1 MNTKGILIWQNED
14 FSQFYLSNFDQ
25 YTNSFLDEY
34 KIIEL
39 MNIITRDEAGRL
51 GPCYSLLYPNINMD
65 GLQLDK
71 LIDMPYTTPL
81 KLNLLSGY
89 DYFEYDVLLT
99 NNLRARTIIGGDI
112 YLENSKKMKNFLLLK
127 QQLNVTLNL
136 DKLEPN
142 RLYILADNKLNPTNI
157 KTTRI
162 ADFLIKN
169 DQLIY
174 DITNVDFTGDEPRP
188 SPVVKIVT
196 DLT

>member
-1 MNTKGILIWQNED
+1 MKTKGILIWQNED

-65 GLQLDK
+65 GLVLDQLYG
-71 LIDMPYTTPL
+71 MPYTTPL
-81 KLNLLSGY
+81 KLDFLGGY

-99 NNLRARTIIGGDI
+99 NNLRARTVIGGDI
-112 YLENSKKMKNFLLLK
+112 YLENSTKMKNFLLLK
-127 QQLNVTLNL
+127 QQLNITLNL
-136 DKLEPN
+136 DKLEPY
-142 RLYILADNKLNPTNI
+142 RLYILSENKLKPTNI
-157 KTTRI
+157 KTSRI

-169 DQLIY
+169 DQVIY
-174 DITNVDFTGDEPRP
+174 HIIGDGLN
-188 SPVVKIVT
+188 S
-196 DLT
+196 

>member
-1 MNTKGILIWQNED
+1 MKTKGILIWQSQD
-14 FSQFYLSNFDQ
+14 FTQFYLSNFDH
-25 YTNSFLDEY
+25 YTYTFLDEY

-51 GPCYSLLYPNINMD
+51 GPCYSLLYPNVNMD
-65 GLQLDK
+65 GLALDQLYG
-71 LIDMPYTTPL
+71 MPYTTPL
-81 KLNLLSGY
+81 KLDLLGDY

-99 NNLRARTIIGGDI
+99 NNLRARIIIGGDI
-112 YLENSKKMKNFLLLK
+112 YLENSTKMKNFLMLK

-142 RLYILADNKLNPTNI
+142 RLYILADNKLKPTNI
-157 KTTRI
+157 LTQRI

-174 DITNVDFTGDEPRP
+174 DITNV
-188 SPVVKIVT
+188 
-196 DLT
+196 